1 MDILKYNIFI
11 FIICI
16 FLLMLIMKILK
27 NKETYSNKQKI
38 IFKYPTWLN
47 GQLFTTDIFPLK
59 KYKFYNSELYGP
71 NKVDKLLKFYSK
83 NKKDAMKYANRKY
96 GPQKGKTFKL
106 TTENYKPANITNT
119 NYKGKMCTQ
128 YTKRCNFYKSS
139 NYYTPPCCA
148 SNLKEMI
155 IYLHKLL
162 IKHNIQ
168 YFIYWGTLLGSIRH
182 GGIIPW
188 DTDID
193 IYINEKDK
201 SKLLKL
207 KSFIEKDTHYILKIK
222 NIIRLK
228 FSKTNTQHID
238 LFLYKIK

>member
-1 MDILKYNIFI
+1 MKYLKYNIVIFI
-11 FIICI
+11 FIFCVMLFMK
-16 FLLMLIMKILK
+16 FL
-27 NKETYSNKQKI
+27 NYKETYSNKTKI

-47 GQLFTTDIFPLK
+47 GQILTSDIFPLK

-71 NKVDKLLKFYSK
+71 HNVDKLLKFYSK
-83 NKKDAMKYANRKY
+83 KGDAMKYANRKY
-96 GPQKGKTFKL
+96 GPQKGKPFRL
-106 TTENYKPANITNT
+106 TTETYKPANITNT

-128 YTKRCNFYKSS
+128 YTKRCNFYEAS

-148 SNLKEMI
+148 SNLNEMI

-201 SKLLKL
+201 SKLFKL
-207 KSFIEKDTHYILKIK
+207 KSFIEKDTHYILEVQ
-222 NIIRLK
+222 NIIRLN

-238 LFLYKIK
+238 LFLYKIE